1 MKNTAPIRKQIL
13 LNKDTD
19 RMLREISNASYTNH
33 SQKLRE
39 LIKNDYQNLRKQ
51 VNEVNQFKIA

>member
-39 LIKNDYQNLRKQ
+39 LIKNDYQNLRKW
-51 VNEVNQFKIA
+51 